1 MELTLSGIVKIVRF
15 VHERKALS
23 PMEVTPFGIV
33 MLARLVQSLKAVIP
47 MEVTVLPSIV
57 SGMVNDV

>member
-1 MELTLSGIVKIVRF
+1 MELTLSGIVMLVRF
-15 VHERKALS
+15 VHEPKALS

-33 MLARLVQSLKAVIP
+33 MLARLVQSLKAVLP